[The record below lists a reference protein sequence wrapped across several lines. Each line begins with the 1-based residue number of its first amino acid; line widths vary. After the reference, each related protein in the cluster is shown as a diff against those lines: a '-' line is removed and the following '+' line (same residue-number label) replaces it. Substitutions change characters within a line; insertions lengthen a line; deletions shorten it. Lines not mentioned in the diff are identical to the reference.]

1 MLATTASATAAA
13 RLHRILKEQGIF
25 SEIARTPAIL
35 SANGCSYSLRFSSP
49 EDISSVLHLAARH
62 GIKLRAIWKETED
75 ADAPYQKVYG

>member
-25 SEIARTPAIL
+25 SEMARTPASL
-35 SANGCSYSLRFSSP
+35 SAAGCSYSLRFSSQ
-49 EDISSVLHLAARH
+49 EDLPSILRLAARH
-62 GIKLRAIWKETED
+62 GIKLRAVWKETND